1 MNSRL
6 LYDIHHSFCELP
18 PCPFLSPPFPFSV
31 QRADAS
37 KIPPKTYVVG
47 EVWSQLVAYGPYF
60 ADETNPRPMVYVGN
74 PGDQGI
80 VEMQDLLF
88 TSVGS
93 LPGLVLMQW
102 NIQGVP
108 AASAAMW
115 GEL

>member
-1 MNSRL
+1 
-6 LYDIHHSFCELP
+6 
-18 PCPFLSPPFPFSV
+18 
-31 QRADAS
+31 
-37 KIPPKTYVVG
+37 
-47 EVWSQLVAYGPYF
+47 
-60 ADETNPRPMVYVGN
+60 MVYVGN